1 MGFSTDAIHFGQ
13 EHDPATGAVIAPI
26 HLTSIFAQ
34 KELGEGQGYQYSRTG
49 NPTRAALEKCLAR
62 LEGGA
67 HGFAFSSGVAAIHA
81 AMTLLKTGDHVV
93 AGQNLYGGTIRLF
106 EGVMKDWG
114 LEITYADT
122 TKLDRVESAFRP
134 STRMLYVETPSNPM
148 MEITDLTACAELAHR
163 HKALMAVDNTFMT
176 PYLQRP
182 GEFGAD
188 IVIHSTTKYL
198 NGHSDGIGGAV
209 VLDDA
214 DLAARLEMIQS
225 WVGAVLSPFD
235 SWLVLRS
242 VKTLPVRM
250 REHNKNAAAVADF
263 LKGHSKVGEVFYPGF
278 SANPGYD
285 LAKKQMS
292 GFGGMVSFETG
303 SLENARKLT
312 RALRL
317 CTFSGSLGGVESIVS
332 HPVTM
337 SHSSLTPA
345 QRERSGLTEGL
356 LRISVGLE
364 DVEDIIADLDDAL
377 VKM

>member
-1 MGFSTDAIHFGQ
+1 
-13 EHDPATGAVIAPI
+13 
-26 HLTSIFAQ
+26 
-34 KELGEGQGYQYSRTG
+34 
-49 NPTRAALEKCLAR
+49 
-62 LEGGA
+62 
-67 HGFAFSSGVAAIHA
+67 
-81 AMTLLKTGDHVV
+81 
-93 AGQNLYGGTIRLF
+93 
-106 EGVMKDWG
+106 MKDWG

-198 NGHSDGIGGAV
+198 NGHSDGHRRRRRPRRRRPCRAAGNDPELGGSGSQPFRQ
-209 VLDDA
+209 
-214 DLAARLEMIQS
+214 LA
-225 WVGAVLSPFD
+225 GAAQCEDPCPCACGS
-235 SWLVLRS
+235 
-242 VKTLPVRM
+242 TIRM
-250 REHNKNAAAVADF
+250 QPPWRDF

-278 SANPGYD
+278 PANPGYD

>member
-13 EHDPATGAVIAPI
+13 EHDPATGAVVVPI
-26 HLTSIFAQ
+26 HLSSIFAQ
-34 KELGEGQGYQYSRTG
+34 KELGEGQPYQYSRTG
-49 NPTRAALEKCLAR
+49 NPTRAALEKCLAQ
-62 LEGGA
+62 LEAGR
-67 HGFAFSSGVAAIHA
+67 HGFAFASGVAAIHA
-81 AMTLLKTGDHVV
+81 SLTLLKTGDHIV
-93 AGQNLYGGTIRLF
+93 AGDNLYGGTYRLL
-106 EGVMKDWG
+106 EQVMKDWG

-122 TKLDRVESAFRP
+122 TKLDRMEAAFRP
-134 STRMLYVETPSNPM
+134 STRMLYIETPSNPM
-148 MEITDLTACAELAHR
+148 MEITDLAACGELAHR
-163 HKALMAVDNTFMT
+163 HDALLAVDNTFIT

-182 GEFGAD
+182 LECGAD

-209 VLDDA
+209 IVSDA
-214 DLAARLEMIQS
+214 GLAERVKIIQS
-225 WVGAVLSPFD
+225 SVGAVLSPFD

-242 VKTLPVRM
+242 LKTLPVRM
-250 REHNKNAAAVADF
+250 RQHNQNAAAVAEF
-263 LKGHSKVGEVFYPGF
+263 LKRRAKVVEVFYPGF
-278 SANPGYD
+278 PANPGYE

-303 SLENARKLT
+303 SLENAKKVSG
-312 RALRL
+312 ALRL
-317 CTFSGSLGGVESIVS
+317 CAFSGSLGGAESIVS

-364 DVEDIIADLDDAL
+364 DVEDIIGDLEQAL
-377 VKM
+377 GRI